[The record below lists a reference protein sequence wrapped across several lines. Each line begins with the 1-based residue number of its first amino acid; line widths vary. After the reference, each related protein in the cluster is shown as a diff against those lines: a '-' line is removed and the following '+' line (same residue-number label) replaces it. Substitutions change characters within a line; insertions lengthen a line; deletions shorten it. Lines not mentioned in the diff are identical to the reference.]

1 MTKIKN
7 INFLIISTV
16 GFSLIFG
23 ILIRSYNINY
33 EDFWFD
39 EIVTFWISDPYISIG
54 ESLERHYSVEATPF
68 FFNLLLKFIYRIFG
82 YETHVG
88 RYLSL
93 FFSILSMLSIIYLSL
108 IVKKNNSYILSLFL
122 VSTNVLLI
130 IYSQELRVYSLV
142 FFLSTLNLIFFFKI
156 INLKNNK
163 KITFIVFSF
172 LQILMILSHPFTL
185 IIFFSIIL
193 FSIFEY
199 LKFNKKFYELNYS
212 ILITLIFTVFY
223 LYFYFINIR
232 VDRTTLM
239 FPAWIEQPG
248 LKFYT
253 NFYFSKFF
261 GSRLVGSIHLIILL
275 SLIITFFRKFIK
287 NSDGII
293 ILLLIIILSY
303 FLPLTYGYL
312 FKPII
317 FPRYIIFILAP
328 IIVLMSYLIFEIENK
343 KLKKILIT
351 ILVVFTLG
359 NQFTET
365 NIKQFFNERS
375 FHKPQFTLAF
385 REIQKSKEKY
395 FTFDLYLTAD
405 DKKPTLE
412 ALKNY
417 FFKLIKK
424 NNFNIDFMNDD
435 DFINSNAEK
444 IWLICLPNIMI
455 SKCKQ
460 PAKKFN
466 VIILKEVNFVGINLR
481 LVNKT

>member
-7 INFLIISTV
+7 INFLIISAV

-163 KITFIVFSF
+163 KITFIGFSF

-212 ILITLIFTVFY
+212 ILITLIFTIFY
-223 LYFYFINIR
+223 LYFYFDNIS
-232 VDRTTLM
+232 T
-239 FPAWIEQPG
+239 FPTWIEQPG

-261 GSRLVGSIHLIILL
+261 GSRLVGLVHLIILL
-275 SLIITFFRKFIK
+275 YLIITFFKKFTK

-293 ILLLIIILSY
+293 IFLLIIILSY

-317 FPRYIIFILAP
+317 FPRYIIFILTP
-328 IIVLMSYLIFEIENK
+328 IIILLSYLIFEINNK
-343 KLKKILIT
+343 KLRKILIT
-351 ILVVFTLG
+351 ILVIFTLG

-375 FHKPQFTLAF
+375 FHKPQFTLTF
-385 REIQKSKEKY
+385 KKIQKSEVKY
-395 FTFDLYLTAD
+395 FTFDLNFSQNTKNYVFA
-405 DKKPTLE
+405 

-417 FFKLIKK
+417 SFKLIQK
-424 NNFNIDFMNDD
+424 NNLNINFMSNK

-444 IWLICLPNIMI
+444 IWLICLPNVMI
-455 SKCKQ
+455 SKCNQ
-460 PAKKFN
+460 PGKKFEVN
-466 VIILKEVNFVGINLR
+466 ILKEISLVGINLR
-481 LVNKT
+481 LVNKI

>member
-7 INFLIISTV
+7 TNFFIVLAI

-39 EIVTFWISDPYISIG
+39 EILSFWVADPYISIG
-54 ESLERHYSVEATPF
+54 ESLERHRSIEQIPF
-68 FFNLLLKFIYRIFG
+68 FFHLLLKFIHGIFG

-93 FFSILSMLSIIYLSL
+93 FFSILSMISIIYLSL

-122 VSTNVLLI
+122 VSTNVFLI
-130 IYSQELRVYSLV
+130 IYSQELRPYSLV

-163 KITFIVFSF
+163 KITFIIFTF
-172 LQILMILSHPFTL
+172 LQVLMILSHPFTL
-185 IIFFSIIL
+185 IIFFSVIL

-212 ILITLIFTVFY
+212 ILITLIFIIFY
-223 LYFYFINIR
+223 LYFYFSN
-232 VDRTTLM
+232 TNTY
-239 FPAWIEQPG
+239 PSWIEQPG

-261 GSRLVGSIHLIILL
+261 GSRLVGLIYLIILL
-275 SLIITFFRKFIK
+275 YLIVSFIKKFIK
-287 NSDGII
+287 NSDGIAI
-293 ILLLIIILSY
+293 FLSIIILSY

-312 FKPII
+312 FKPIL
-317 FPRYIIFILAP
+317 FPKYIIFILAP
-328 IIVLMSYLIFEIENK
+328 IIILMSYLIFEIDNK
-343 KLKKILIT
+343 KIKKIFIT
-351 ILVVFTLG
+351 ILVIFTLG

-375 FHKPQFTLAF
+375 FHKPQFTLTF
-385 REIQKSKEKY
+385 KEIQKSEVKY
-395 FTFDLYLTAD
+395 FTFDLNFPPNAKNYA
-405 DKKPTLE
+405 LE

-417 FFKLIKK
+417 SFKLIKK
-424 NNFNIDFMNDD
+424 NNLNIDFMNNE
-435 DFINSNAEK
+435 DFINSNANK
-444 IWLICLPNIMI
+444 IWLICLPNVMI
-455 SKCKQ
+455 YKCNQ
-460 PAKKFN
+460 LGKKFN
-466 VIILKEVNFVGINLR
+466 VNILKEISFVGINLR
-481 LVNKT
+481 LVNKI

>member
-1 MTKIKN
+1 MTKNKN
-7 INFLIISTV
+7 INFLIVLAI

-39 EIVTFWISDPYISIG
+39 EILSFWIADPYISIG
-54 ESLERHYSVEATPF
+54 ESLERHNGIEQIPF
-68 FFNLLLKFIYRIFG
+68 FFNLLLKFIYGIFG

-122 VSTNVLLI
+122 VSTNVFLI
-130 IYSQELRVYSLV
+130 IYSQELRAYSLV

-163 KITFIVFSF
+163 KITFIIFSF

-185 IIFFSIIL
+185 IIFFSTIL
-193 FSIFEY
+193 FSVFEY

-212 ILITLIFTVFY
+212 ILITLIFTIFY
-223 LYFYFINIR
+223 LYFYFSN
-232 VDRTTLM
+232 TNTY
-239 FPAWIEQPG
+239 PTWIEQPD
-248 LKFYT
+248 LKFYS

-261 GSRLVGSIHLIILL
+261 GSRLVGLIHLIILL
-275 SLIITFFRKFIK
+275 YLIIIFFRKFIK
-287 NSDGII
+287 NSDGITI
-293 ILLLIIILSY
+293 FLLIIILSY

-312 FKPII
+312 FKPIL
-317 FPRYIIFILAP
+317 FPKYIIFILAP
-328 IIVLMSYLIFEIENK
+328 IIILISYLIFEIDNK

-351 ILVVFTLG
+351 ILVIFTLG

-365 NIKQFFNERS
+365 NIKQFFNERT
-375 FHKPQFTLAF
+375 FHKPQFTLTF
-385 REIQKSKEKY
+385 KEIQKSEEKY
-395 FTFDLYLTAD
+395 FTFDLKFVPNTKNYV
-405 DKKPTLE
+405 LE

-417 FFKLIKK
+417 SFKLVKK
-424 NNFNIDFMNDD
+424 NNLNIDFMNNE
-435 DFINSNAEK
+435 DFINSNVNK
-444 IWLICLPNIMI
+444 IWLICLPNVVI
-455 SKCKQ
+455 SKCNQ
-460 PAKKFN
+460 PGKKFDVN
-466 VIILKEVNFVGINLR
+466 ILKEISFVGINLR
-481 LVNKT
+481 LVNKI

>member
-1 MTKIKN
+1 MTKNKN
-7 INFLIISTV
+7 INFLIVLAIS
-16 GFSLIFG
+16 FSLIFG

-33 EDFWFD
+33 EDFWLD

-54 ESLERHYSVEATPF
+54 ESLERHHSMEAIPF

-163 KITFIVFSF
+163 KITFIIFSF

-199 LKFNKKFYELNYS
+199 LKFNKKFYKLNYS
-212 ILITLIFTVFY
+212 ILITLIFTIFY
-223 LYFYFINIR
+223 LYFYFDNIS
-232 VDRTTLM
+232 T
-239 FPAWIEQPG
+239 FPTWIEQPG

-261 GSRLVGSIHLIILL
+261 GSRLVGLIHLIVLL
-275 SLIITFFRKFIK
+275 YLIITFFRKFIK

-293 ILLLIIILSY
+293 IFLLIIILSY

-312 FKPII
+312 FKPVI

-328 IIVLMSYLIFEIENK
+328 IIILLSYLIFEIDNK

-351 ILVVFTLG
+351 VLVIFTLG

-365 NIKQFFNERS
+365 NIKQFFNERA
-375 FHKPQFTLAF
+375 FHKPQFTLTF
-385 REIQKSKEKY
+385 KEIQKSEVKY
-395 FTFDLYLTAD
+395 FTFDLNFTPNVKNYVFA
-405 DKKPTLE
+405 

-417 FFKLIKK
+417 SFKLIKK
-424 NNFNIDFMNDD
+424 NNLNINFISNEN
-435 DFINSNAEK
+435 FINSNINK

-455 SKCKQ
+455 SKCNK
-460 PAKKFN
+460 PGKNFSGN
-466 VIILKEVNFVGINLR
+466 ILKEISFVGINLR
-481 LVNKT
+481 LINKI